1 MKRWLVMFGAV
12 IALVVV
18 IGGIWGYNVS
28 KKLAAY
34 KAMGVPKQTVTT
46 LRAQTEEWREQ
57 ISAVGSLHAT
67 RGADLAAEVAGTI
80 DAIHFESG
88 ADVKSGELLAEL
100 RAGDDIG
107 KLESLRA
114 NAQLAKLTYDRA
126 RAQVDAQAISQAD
139 LDSAD
144 ANLKSANAQVAEQ
157 QGIVDKK
164 RIRAPF
170 AGHLGI
176 RNVDPGQ
183 YVAAGTKIVTLQTL
197 DPIYVDFSLPQ
208 QNLAQLRVGQHV
220 VTKSDTYADQNFSG
234 VISAIDPKVDTDT
247 RNVQVRATLQNPQRK
262 LLPGMFVNVN
272 IDVGK
277 PSMYITLPL
286 TAIAYNPFGT
296 TAYVVVKTESVVKAD
311 NLKDNSSADKSKTD
325 ADKTPA
331 AGDKKTEGLVAKQV
345 FVTTGPT
352 RGDQIAVLKG
362 IAAGDEVVTSGQL
375 KLKHNSPV
383 LINNSVLP
391 ANDIDPHP
399 QEQ

>member
-1 MKRWLVMFGAV
+1 MKRWLIMFGTV

-18 IGGIWGYNVS
+18 LSGIKGYNIWKLVS
-28 KKLAAY
+28 AHN
-34 KAMGVPKQTVTT
+34 AMGVPKQTVTT
-46 LRAQTEEWREQ
+46 MRAQTQEWREQ

-67 RGADLAAEVAGTI
+67 RGADLATEVVGVV

-88 ADVKSGELLAEL
+88 ADVKGGELLAEL
-100 RAGDDIG
+100 RAGDDVG

-114 NAQLAKLTYDRA
+114 NAQLAKLTYERA
-126 RAQVDAQAISQAD
+126 RAQFDAQAISQAD

-144 ANLKSANAQVAEQ
+144 ANLKSANAQVTEQ
-157 QGIVDKK
+157 QAIVDKK

-208 QNLAQLRVGQHV
+208 QELARLRAGQRV
-220 VTKSDTYADQNFSG
+220 VAKSDTYPEQSFSG
-234 VISAIDPKVDTDT
+234 IVSAIDPKVDVDT

-277 PSMYITLPL
+277 PSAYITLPL
-286 TAIAYNPFGT
+286 TAIAYNPYGA
-296 TAYVVVKTESVVKAD
+296 TAYVVVKAAND
-311 NLKDNSSADKSKTD
+311 DKKVNGNTAKNATSN
-325 ADKTPA
+325 
-331 AGDKKTEGLVAKQV
+331 DKKTELIAEQV

-352 RGDQIAVLKG
+352 RGDQVAVLKG
-362 IAAGDEVVTSGQL
+362 IAVADEVVTSGQL
-375 KLKHNSPV
+375 KLKHKAPV
-383 LINNSVLP
+383 LINNSILP
-391 ANDIDPHP
+391 ANDANPHP